1 MNVDGVGEE
10 LAEHMDTD
18 SVTSAA
24 EAAVEG
30 WGLAAAF
37 VVEFA

>member
-10 LAEHMDTD
+10 LAEHMDVD

-24 EAAVEG
+24 EAVVER
-30 WGLAAAF
+30 WELAAAF
-37 VVEFA
+37 VV